1 MKRYILLI
9 LAAVAVTACVESNID
24 ELQANRGNGKAVETI
39 TVGFENDETRIAVY
53 SGKTCWQG
61 GDITTVFPRTADNQ
75 MWEFMGEFGDRTG
88 NLQYYS
94 GETGPQ
100 VMDNIVVVYP
110 YNNLTTLDVEKQTVQ
125 TLFYNDT
132 SNVED
137 AFSGCFMVASG
148 DDDNFTLKNVTGW
161 LKFSLTGDGQRLSH
175 VILRG
180 NNGEQIAGNIEIDV
194 NSAEAWFVEGEMSP
208 YEEYG
213 DGAYTGYGYY
223 SDTTVSDRVATLS
236 STPIEVHFSLIPQT
250 FTKGITIEVYCEGY
264 EPFVVSTSDAVTI
277 KRNHIQPMD
286 AVEFDAPVG
295 EEQLLVLL
303 NAMKHSLLQSSAN
316 GYEHTDFGYH
326 AIGVYNDHA
335 CKLIAC
341 NGWMLGASDTYNRFH
356 SASYGRG
363 YGPDAGLAA
372 QVWQLYYRAIN
383 KCNFIIGL
391 AADNESL
398 AVFRGLAK
406 SYRAMLYLDLTRM
419 YECLYAETDNSPNY
433 ESEALA
439 VQGLT
444 VPIVTENTTEEM
456 GNNNPRA
463 TREEMFKFIF
473 EDLADAEKSLATY
486 VPTVPG
492 ELSLPVIYGLYARA
506 YLWLGGFED
515 GLNGELPEG
524 DAAYTLAAEYAR
536 KAINSYGGAVMSEAE
551 WTSVINGFNTMAS
564 SWMWGLQ
571 HTPDTVINNLF
582 QFTAHM
588 APEASYGYAPLSQL
602 GVASTTYD
610 RLSNTDFRKKLI
622 KGPKTTYEEFKPY
635 TSMGK
640 DEWDAIAP
648 YVNFKFRPANGERTE
663 YKSAAAVTLPLMRC
677 EEMYFIEMEAIT
689 HTQGNDAGWAKL
701 VEFMANRDTNY
712 ICPTSDI
719 VDEIIFQKGVEFY
732 GEGIKMY
739 DMKRLNKGF
748 NSAYKGTN
756 FPVDA
761 RFNIEGRAPWWS
773 YPIPKDETDLNKA
786 LINNNPNPSQ
796 AFDPIA
802 EGME

>member
-9 LAAVAVTACVESNID
+9 LAAVAVTACVESNIN
-24 ELQANRGNGKAVETI
+24 ELQANRGDGKAVETI

-125 TLFYNDT
+125 TLFYNNT

-303 NAMKHSLLQSSAN
+303 NAMKHSLLQTSAN

-341 NGWMLGASDTYNRFH
+341 NGWMFGYPDTYNRFQ

-398 AVFRGLAK
+398 AVLRGLAK
-406 SYRAMLYLDLTRM
+406 SYRAMLYLDLARM
-419 YECLYAETDNSPNY
+419 YECLPANTDNSPDY
-433 ESEALA
+433 ESGQMA
-439 VQGLT
+439 VAGLT
-444 VPIVTENTTEEM
+444 VPIVDENTTEEQAM
-456 GNNNPRA
+456 NNPRA
-463 TREEMFKFIF
+463 TREEMFLFILN
-473 EDLADAEKSLATY
+473 DLADAESSLAAY
-486 VPTVPG
+486 APTAG
-492 ELSLPVIYGLYARA
+492 ELSLPVVYGLYARA

-524 DAAYTLAAEYAR
+524 SAAYTLAAEYAR
-536 KAINSYGGAVMSEAE
+536 KAINSFGGAVMYEYE
-551 WTSVINGFNTMAS
+551 WTDPYVGFTTMAS
-564 SWMWGLQ
+564 SWMWGLIQ
-571 HTPDTVINNLF
+571 TNETMINNLF

-588 APEASYGYAPLSQL
+588 SPEAAYGYGPFVMP
-602 GVASTTYD
+602 GVASATYE
-610 RLSNTDFRKKLI
+610 RLADTDFRKKVI
-622 KGPKTTYEEFKPY
+622 KGPETSYEEFAPY
-635 TSMGK
+635 TTI
-640 DEWDAIAP
+640 DE
-648 YVNFKFRPANGERTE
+648 YEFYYNFVSFVNFKFRPANGERND
-663 YKSAAAVTLPLMRC
+663 YALACAVTLPLMRC
-677 EEMYFIEMEAIT
+677 EEMYFIEMEAIA
-689 HTQGNDAGWAKL
+689 HAQGEAAAKAKL
-701 VEFMANRDTNY
+701 EEFMAYRDDNY
-712 ICPTSDI
+712 VCPETDI
-719 VDEIIFQKGVEFY
+719 VEEIIFQKGVEFW
-732 GEGIKMY
+732 GEGILMY
-739 DMKRLNKGF
+739 DMKRLDMGVD
-748 NSAYKGTN
+748 SAYSSYN
-756 FPVDA
+756 YYEYA
-761 RFNIEGRAPWWS
+761 RFCTDGRIPWWT
-773 YPIPKDETDLNKA
+773 YCIPISAMSTNMA
-786 LINNNPNPSQ
+786 LINNPDPSQ
-796 AFDPIA
+796 SLNPIY
-802 EGME
+802 